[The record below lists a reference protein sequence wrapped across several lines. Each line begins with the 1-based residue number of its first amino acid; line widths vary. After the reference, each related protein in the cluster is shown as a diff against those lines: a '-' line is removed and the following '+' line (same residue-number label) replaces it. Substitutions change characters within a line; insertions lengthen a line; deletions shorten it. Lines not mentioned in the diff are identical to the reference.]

1 LNRLQQTLQAL
12 VELTRSVD
20 GRDRQVRP
28 GGVADEERIACEDEP
43 GLFGPAAIDDRE
55 ATVLGAMPWGVE
67 HPQRDVAEHDLL
79 SLLERVV
86 LVRGFRGRVDG
97 DRDPV
102 LKRQPPVSGDVV
114 GVSVRLER
122 AHDSHALLFR
132 RREIL
137 LDRVGG
143 IDDDR
148 LMRLRIADEIR
159 RAAEVVVDELPED
172 HASDRNIGRGLF
184 S

>member
-1 LNRLQQTLQAL
+1 MAGEDLDPVGQLQKTLQAL

-20 GRDRQVRP
+20 RRDRQVRP

-55 ATVLGAMPWGVE
+55 AAVLGAMARGVE

-79 SLLERVV
+79 SVLERVV

-102 LKRQPPVSGDVV
+102 LDGQRDKMGIVNQTARDPTLPEHPLQQSRMTG
-114 GVSVRLER
+114 RL
-122 AHDSHALLFR
+122 AQQTHHR
-132 RREIL
+132 RREKVP
-137 LDRVGG
+137 D
-143 IDDDR
+143 
-148 LMRLRIADEIR
+148 
-159 RAAEVVVDELPED
+159 
-172 HASDRNIGRGLF
+172 GL
-184 S
+184 